1 MPGKMF
7 SFQVFEVFIN
17 FSVVLKGPCEILVLL
32 VNSVNGILINLILRF
47 PYSLISQRF
56 FVKYYKSF
64 VPNKTG
70 CFIYICLS
78 D

>member
-17 FSVVLKGPCEILVLL
+17 FSVVLKGPCEIVVLL

-70 CFIYICLS
+70 CFIYICLG